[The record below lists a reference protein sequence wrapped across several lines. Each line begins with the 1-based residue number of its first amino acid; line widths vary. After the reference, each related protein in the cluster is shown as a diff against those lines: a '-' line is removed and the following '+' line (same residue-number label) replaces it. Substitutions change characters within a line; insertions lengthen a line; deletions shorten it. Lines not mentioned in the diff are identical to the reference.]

1 MEKKFKV
8 LPPLMPNYVRFE
20 KPVGLKQDG
29 FKSEEGFQIS
39 DFTKEEAEEYG
50 ELMKQEFVKHWQIKS
65 AAKGIS

>member
-29 FKSEEGFQIS
+29 FKSEEGFPIS

-65 AAKGIS
+65 AAKGSS